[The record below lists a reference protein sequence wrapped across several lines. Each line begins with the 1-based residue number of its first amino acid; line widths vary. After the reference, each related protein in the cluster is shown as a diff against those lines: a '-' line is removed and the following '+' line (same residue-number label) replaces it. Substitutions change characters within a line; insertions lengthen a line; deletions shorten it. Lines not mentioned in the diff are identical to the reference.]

1 MYILGELDPLSYFSG
16 ALLLLSVLVILI
28 GLILIGST
36 LEIHANSGERKP
48 EPGVV
53 VGVIVGVFLLF
64 TGGTMTFLDGPK
76 NKAFYQEN
84 GHQFLVDA
92 GIQVVETEK
101 YQESEKLS
109 SNLKI
114 VQRQFKYK
122 GQKVKKIHIDH
133 WVENSPKDK
142 PDIKVE
148 LDNNS
153 TFVVKDGEE
162 LLEKGDAQVED
173 LYFLIELKPEEI
185 YALSKEK
192 NEWIIN
198 SKNVRL
204 IRSEKELESTLN
216 KLNE

>member
-16 ALLLLSVLVILI
+16 ILLLLSVLVVLI

-36 LEIHANSGERKP
+36 LEIHTNSGERKP
-48 EPGVV
+48 GPGVV

-64 TGGTMTFLDGPK
+64 TGGAMAFLDGPK
-76 NKAFYQEN
+76 SKQFYQEN
-84 GHQFLVDA
+84 GHQFLEDA

-114 VQRQFKYK
+114 VQRQFKYE

-133 WVENSPKDK
+133 WVENSDK

-153 TFVVKDGEE
+153 TFVVRGGEE
-162 LLEKGDAQVED
+162 LLEKGDSQVED

-185 YALSKEK
+185 YDISKEK

-204 IRSEKELESTLN
+204 IRSEKELESMLN
-216 KLNE
+216 KLND